1 MLIAPVRFVIS
12 LLLMTFAIPSASAS
26 ETLAQHL
33 AGRILLAVES
43 RGEAWYVDPVTLQR
57 TALGSP
63 SSALSILQSYALGI
77 TNANLSR
84 IPEIG
89 SIASG
94 DLALQQ
100 SLAGR
105 ILLAV
110 EQHGET
116 WYVDPVSL
124 QRVSFANPTEVFRLL
139 TAYGLGVTSNNLTS
153 VPTLEETGQ
162 ASSLSVMHTVPFF
175 SQAPLGDWND
185 PRQADGC
192 EEAAVLMGVAWAR
205 GETFTATEAR
215 DIIVAMSDWELE
227 EYGSYID
234 TSIDDSANWLIK
246 EYLGYS
252 SISVQHN
259 ITASDIQTA
268 LANGVVV
275 IAAKGRELQN
285 PHFVNDGP
293 LRHTI
298 LVTGYDPLTDEFIT
312 NDSGTQYGGSYRY
325 SRATI
330 EAALA
335 DYPSGDHVPVIPMP
349 TAMIVISAS
358 K

>member
-1 MLIAPVRFVIS
+1 MRFAMS
-12 LLLMTFAIPSASAS
+12 LLVMTLTIPTTSAS
-26 ETLAQHL
+26 ETLASRL
-33 AGRILLAVES
+33 AGRILLAVEEH
-43 RGEAWYVDPVTLQR
+43 GEAWYINPTTLR
-57 TALGSP
+57 RIALGSP
-63 SSALSILQSYALGI
+63 TSALEILQSYALGI
-77 TNANLSR
+77 TNENLFR

-89 SIASG
+89 SITSG
-94 DLALQQ
+94 DIALRQ

-139 TAYGLGVTSNNLTS
+139 ASYGLGISSTNLTS
-153 VPTLEETGQ
+153 VPSSETTDNTQ
-162 ASSLSVMHTVPFF
+162 TSSITRIVPFF
-175 SQAPLGDWND
+175 SQAPLGDWSD

-205 GETFTATEAR
+205 GETPIAAEAR

-227 EYGSYID
+227 AHGSYID

-246 EYLGYS
+246 DYLGYS
-252 SISVQHN
+252 SISVQHD
-259 ITASDIQTA
+259 ITVDDIQAA
-268 LANGVVV
+268 LANSVVV
-275 IAAKGRELQN
+275 IAVKGRVLQN
-285 PHFVNDGP
+285 PHYVGGGP

-298 LVTGYDPLTDEFIT
+298 LVTGYDSATDEFIT
-312 NDSGTQYGGSYRY
+312 NDSGTQFGKNYRY

-330 EAALA
+330 AAALA
-335 DYPSGDHVPVIPMP
+335 DYPSGDHVPVTPMP
-349 TAMIVISAS
+349 TAMIVISP